1 VRVGGNEAR
10 DHQNTKMNAN
20 YENAIRYMVSLN
32 QGATAAQ
39 CRQYLDLQ
47 IKVMGEEAGIAK
59 IYRQGRY
66 GKLIAPVSAAL
77 GTRQSASRWDDN
89 DEGFVVTRKGIDVVL
104 WLNEKIASGM
114 TDEQIIEAAKNA

>member
-1 VRVGGNEAR
+1 MTN
-10 DHQNTKMNAN
+10 K

-59 IYRQGRY
+59 IYRQGRF
-66 GKLIAPVSAAL
+66 GKLIAPVSSAL
-77 GTRQSASRWDDN
+77 GTKQSASRWDDN
-89 DEGFVVTRKGIDVVL
+89 DEGFVVTRKGIDVVQ

-114 TDEQIIEAAKNA
+114 TDDQIIESAKNA

>member
-1 VRVGGNEAR
+1 MKT
-10 DHQNTKMNAN
+10 Q

-32 QGATAAQ
+32 QGATEAQ

-47 IKVMGEEAGIAK
+47 IKVMGEDAGIAK

-66 GKLIAPVSAAL
+66 GKLIEPVSEAL
-77 GTRQSASRWDDN
+77 GTKQSQSRWDEN
-89 DEGFVVTRKGIDVVL
+89 DEGFVITRKGIDVVQ

-114 TDEQIIEAAKNA
+114 TDEQILESAKKA

>member
-1 VRVGGNEAR
+1 M
-10 DHQNTKMNAN
+10 TTTTTN

-32 QGATAAQ
+32 QGATPAQ

-47 IKVMGEEAGIAK
+47 IKVLGEEAGIAK

-66 GKLIAPVSAAL
+66 GKLVGPVSDAL
-77 GTRQSASRWDDN
+77 GTKQSQSRWDDAN
-89 DEGFVVTRKGIDVVL
+89 EGFVITRNGIDVVQ

-114 TDEQIIEAAKNA
+114 TDEQILESAKNA